1 MLEPMSTSIVH
12 RIDFS
17 TLRGGSAEGH
27 ATAKAILMTAGCVE
41 MALDRR
47 FSVCAG
53 DLYVIPAGAPH
64 SFHGPLS
71 EHANGWGFDLGQ
83 HFELLDTR
91 KAVIRLD
98 EPRAADLQSWLNRIV
113 IEQRNRDACSRALCE
128 SLTRAL
134 HIECARAVGVA
145 RCDNQSRVVV
155 AALEI
160 INSEYTQPLRPKD
173 IAERIGVSA
182 AHLSH
187 ELQRR
192 TGRSPTE
199 WIMQTRIEAAK
210 SLLLTTRHAIA
221 TVAEAVGYADV
232 SQLNRTFR
240 QLTGTSPAAWRRA
253 NDAPSSTN

>member
-1 MLEPMSTSIVH
+1 MQTRNVQ

-17 TLRGGSAEGH
+17 ALRGGSSEGH
-27 ATAKAILMTAGCVE
+27 ATAKGILMTSGCAE

-53 DLYVIPAGAPH
+53 DLYVIPAGASH
-64 SFHGPLS
+64 SFHGAS
-71 EHANGWGFDLGQ
+71 SQQANGWGFDLGDL
-83 HFELLDTR
+83 ELLDTR
-91 KAVIRLD
+91 KPVIRLD
-98 EPRAADLQSWLNRIV
+98 ETRAADLQSWLNRIV
-113 IEQRNRDACSRALCE
+113 IEQCNRDACSRALCE

-134 HIECARAVGVA
+134 HIECARVVGVA
-145 RCDNQSRVVV
+145 RCDNQSRVVA

-160 INSEYTQPLRPKD
+160 ISCEYTQLLRPKD

-192 TGRSPTE
+192 TGRSPSE
-199 WIMQTRIEAAK
+199 WIMHTRVEAAK
-210 SLLLTTRHAIA
+210 SLLLTTRQAIA
-221 TVAEAVGYADV
+221 SVAEAVGYADV

-240 QLTGTSPAAWRRA
+240 QFTGTSPAAWRRA
-253 NDAPSSTN
+253 NHAPSSTN